1 MPTPMPLEGLRI
13 LDLATVIAGPLSSA
27 LLADFGA
34 DVVKIELPNGG
45 DGVRALPPFKNGVAL
60 WGKVTNRNKRGITL
74 DIRTPEGL
82 DILKRMLPKFDVLVE
97 NFRPGTLAKWGLPI
111 EEIRRINPDLTVL
124 RVSGFGQTGPRA
136 RDAGFARVAEAMSGL
151 TTLCGESDRTP
162 LHLGYPIADG
172 ITGVFGAFSIMMA
185 LFRRLNDP
193 AARGEEIDLSLY
205 ESMHRILE
213 FLVIEYDQL
222 GAVRERSGNRSQY
235 AVPSGVYRT
244 DDDRWVSLAC
254 STQSVFERMAEAMD
268 RADLIDDARFRTN
281 ADRVTNAD
289 AIEEIVTTW
298 FGANEFPNVS
308 QLLSEKGVAFSLVF
322 TAKDAFED
330 PHYAARENIVAVE
343 DSELGTI
350 RMQGIVPKLRDAP
363 GAVRRAGPALGQHN
377 AEVYE
382 ELLELSADEIS
393 ALKEKGIV

>member
-1 MPTPMPLEGLRI
+1 MTTPMPLEGLRI

-82 DILKRMLPKFDVLVE
+82 EILKQMLPKFDVLVE

-185 LFRRLNDP
+185 LYRRLNDP

-244 DDDRWVSLAC
+244 DDDRWVSVAC

-289 AIEEIVTTW
+289 AIEEIVTAW
-298 FGANEFPNVS
+298 FAANEFPNVS

-382 ELLELSADEIS
+382 ELLDLSADEIS
-393 ALKEKGIV
+393 TLKEKEIV

>member
-1 MPTPMPLEGLRI
+1 MSTPMPLAGLRI

-45 DGVRALPPFKNGVAL
+45 DGIRALPPFKDGVAL

-97 NFRPGTLAKWGLPI
+97 NFRPGTLAKWGLPT
-111 EEIRRINPDLTVL
+111 EEIRRANPDLTVL

-151 TTLCGESDRTP
+151 TILCGETDRSP

-172 ITGVFGAFSIMMA
+172 MTGVFGAFSIMMA
-185 LFRRLNDP
+185 LYRRLNDP

-205 ESMHRILE
+205 ESIHRILE

-244 DDDRWVSLAC
+244 DDNRWVSLAC
-254 STQSVFERMAEAMD
+254 STQSVFERMAEAMA
-268 RADLIDDARFRTN
+268 RTDLIDDARFRNN

-289 AIEEIVTTW
+289 AIEEIVTAW
-298 FGANEFPNVS
+298 FGANVFPHIS

-330 PHYAARENIVAVE
+330 DHYAARENIVAVE

-377 AEVYE
+377 AEVYK
-382 ELLELSADEIS
+382 ELLGLSADEIAS
-393 ALKEKGIV
+393 LNEKGII

>member
-97 NFRPGTLAKWGLPI
+97 NFRPSTLAKWGLPI

-185 LFRRLNDP
+185 LYRRLNDP
-193 AARGEEIDLSLY
+193 AARGDEIDLSLY

-289 AIEEIVTTW
+289 AIEEIVTAW
-298 FGANEFPNVS
+298 FAANEFPNVS

-382 ELLELSADEIS
+382 ELLDLSADEIS
-393 ALKEKGIV
+393 TLKEKGIV

>member
-97 NFRPGTLAKWGLPI
+97 NFRPSTLAKWGLPI

-185 LFRRLNDP
+185 LYRRLNDP

-289 AIEEIVTTW
+289 AIEEIVTAW
-298 FGANEFPNVS
+298 FAANEFPNVS

-382 ELLELSADEIS
+382 ELLDLRADEIS
-393 ALKEKGIV
+393 TLKEKGIV

>member
-60 WGKVTNRNKRGITL
+60 WGKVTNRNKRGVTL

-82 DILKRMLPKFDVLVE
+82 DILKQMLPKFDVLVE

-185 LFRRLNDP
+185 LYRRLNDP

-268 RADLIDDARFRTN
+268 RNDLIDDARFRTN
-281 ADRVTNAD
+281 ADRVANAD
-289 AIEEIVTTW
+289 AIEEIVTAW
-298 FGANEFPNVS
+298 FAANEFPNVS
-308 QLLSEKGVAFSLVF
+308 QLLSEKGIAFSLVF

-382 ELLELSADEIS
+382 ELLDLSADEIS
-393 ALKEKGIV
+393 TLKEKGIV

>member
-1 MPTPMPLEGLRI
+1 MPTPMPLKGIRI

-82 DILKRMLPKFDVLVE
+82 DILKQMLPKFDVLVE

-111 EEIRRINPDLTVL
+111 EKIRHINPDLTVL

-185 LFRRLNDP
+185 LYRRLNDP
-193 AARGEEIDLSLY
+193 AARGDEIDLSLY

-289 AIEEIVTTW
+289 AIEEIVTAW
-298 FGANEFPNVS
+298 FAANEFPNVS

-382 ELLELSADEIS
+382 ELLDLSADEIS
-393 ALKEKGIV
+393 TLKEKGIV

>member
-13 LDLATVIAGPLSSA
+13 LDLATVVAGPLSSA

-45 DGVRALPPFKNGVAL
+45 DGIRALPPFKDGVAL

-74 DIRTPEGL
+74 DIRTPKGL
-82 DILKRMLPKFDVLVE
+82 ELLKQMLPKFDVLVE

-111 EEIRRINPDLTVL
+111 EEIRRANPDLTVL

-136 RDAGFARVAEAMSGL
+136 RDAGFARVTEAMSGL
-151 TTLCGESDRTP
+151 TNLCGETDHSP

-172 ITGVFGAFSIMMA
+172 MTGVFGAFSIMMA
-185 LFRRLNDP
+185 LYRRLNDP

-222 GAVRERSGNRSQY
+222 GVVRERSGNRSQY

-244 DDDRWVSLAC
+244 NDDRWVSLAC

-268 RADLIDDARFRTN
+268 QTDLIDDARFRNN

-289 AIEEIVTTW
+289 AMEEIVTTW
-298 FGANEFPNVS
+298 FSANEFPYIS

-330 PHYAARENIVAVE
+330 DHYAARENIVAVE

-350 RMQGIVPKLRDAP
+350 RMQGIVPKFRDAP

-377 AEVYE
+377 TEVYE
-382 ELLELSADEIS
+382 ELLGLSPDEITS
-393 ALKEKGIV
+393 LKEKGIV

>member
-13 LDLATVIAGPLSSA
+13 LDLATVVAGPLSSA

-45 DGVRALPPFKNGVAL
+45 DGIRALPPFKDGVAL

-74 DIRTPEGL
+74 DIRTPKGL
-82 DILKRMLPKFDVLVE
+82 ELLKQMLPKFDVLVE

-111 EEIRRINPDLTVL
+111 EEIRRANPDLTVL

-136 RDAGFARVAEAMSGL
+136 RDAGFARVTEAMSGL
-151 TTLCGESDRTP
+151 TNLCGETDHSP

-172 ITGVFGAFSIMMA
+172 MTGVFGAFSIMMA
-185 LFRRLNDP
+185 LYRRLNDP

-222 GAVRERSGNRSQY
+222 GVVRERSGNRSQY

-244 DDDRWVSLAC
+244 NDDRWVSLAC

-268 RADLIDDARFRTN
+268 QTDLIDDARFRNN

-289 AIEEIVTTW
+289 AMEEIVTTW
-298 FGANEFPNVS
+298 FSANEFPYIS

-330 PHYAARENIVAVE
+330 DHYAARENIVAVE

-350 RMQGIVPKLRDAP
+350 RMQGIVPKFRDAP

-377 AEVYE
+377 TEVYE
-382 ELLELSADEIS
+382 ELLGLSLNEIAS
-393 ALKEKGIV
+393 LKEKGIV

>member
-1 MPTPMPLEGLRI
+1 MPTPMPLAGLRI

-45 DGVRALPPFKNGVAL
+45 DGIRALPPFKDGVAL

-97 NFRPGTLAKWGLPI
+97 NFRPGTLAKWGLPT
-111 EEIRRINPDLTVL
+111 EEIRRANPDLTVL

-151 TTLCGESDRTP
+151 TILCGETDRSP

-172 ITGVFGAFSIMMA
+172 MTGVFGAFSIMMA
-185 LFRRLNDP
+185 LYRRLNDP

-205 ESMHRILE
+205 ESIHRILE

-244 DDDRWVSLAC
+244 NDDRWVSLAC
-254 STQSVFERMAEAMD
+254 STQSVFERMAEAMA
-268 RADLIDDARFRTN
+268 RTDLIDDARFRNN

-289 AIEEIVTTW
+289 AIEEIVTAW
-298 FGANEFPNVS
+298 FGANVFPHIS

-330 PHYAARENIVAVE
+330 DHYAARENIVAVE

-377 AEVYE
+377 AEVYK
-382 ELLELSADEIS
+382 ELLGLSADEIAS
-393 ALKEKGIV
+393 LNEKGII

>member
-1 MPTPMPLEGLRI
+1 MTTPMPLEGLRI

-82 DILKRMLPKFDVLVE
+82 ELLKQMLPKFDVLVE

-185 LFRRLNDP
+185 LYRRLNDP

-244 DDDRWVSLAC
+244 DDNRWVSLAC

-268 RADLIDDARFRTN
+268 RADLIDNARFRTN

-289 AIEEIVTTW
+289 AIEEIVTAW
-298 FGANEFPNVS
+298 FAANEFPNVS

-382 ELLELSADEIS
+382 ELLDLSADEIS
-393 ALKEKGIV
+393 TLKKKGIV

>member
-185 LFRRLNDP
+185 LYRRLNDP

-268 RADLIDDARFRTN
+268 RADLIDDARFRAN

-289 AIEEIVTTW
+289 AIEEIVTAW
-298 FGANEFPNVS
+298 FAANEFPIVS

-382 ELLELSADEIS
+382 ELLDLSADEIS
-393 ALKEKGIV
+393 TLKEKGIV

>member
-1 MPTPMPLEGLRI
+1 MPTQMPLEGLRI

-185 LFRRLNDP
+185 LYRRLNDP

-289 AIEEIVTTW
+289 AIEEIVTAW
-298 FGANEFPNVS
+298 FAANEFPIVS

-363 GAVRRAGPALGQHN
+363 GAVLRPGPALGQHN

-382 ELLELSADEIS
+382 ELLDLSADEIS
-393 ALKEKGIV
+393 TLKEKGIV

>member
-60 WGKVTNRNKRGITL
+60 WGKVTNRNKRGVTL

-82 DILKRMLPKFDVLVE
+82 DILKQMLPKFDVLVE

-111 EEIRRINPDLTVL
+111 EEIRRINPGLTVL

-172 ITGVFGAFSIMMA
+172 VTGVFGAFSIMMA
-185 LFRRLNDP
+185 LYRRLNDP

-268 RADLIDDARFRTN
+268 RTDLIDDARFRTN
-281 ADRVTNAD
+281 ADRVANAD
-289 AIEEIVTTW
+289 AIEEIVTAW
-298 FGANEFPNVS
+298 FAANESPNVS
-308 QLLSEKGVAFSLVF
+308 QLLSEKGIAFSLVF

-382 ELLELSADEIS
+382 ELLDLSADEIS
-393 ALKEKGIV
+393 TLKEKGIV

>member
-97 NFRPGTLAKWGLPI
+97 NFRPSTLAKWGLPI

-185 LFRRLNDP
+185 LYRRLNDP

-289 AIEEIVTTW
+289 AIEEIVTAW
-298 FGANEFPNVS
+298 FAANEFPNVS

-382 ELLELSADEIS
+382 ELLDLSADEIS
-393 ALKEKGIV
+393 TLKEKGIV

>member
-13 LDLATVIAGPLSSA
+13 LDLATVVAGPLSSA

-45 DGVRALPPFKNGVAL
+45 DGIRALPPFKDGVAL

-74 DIRTPEGL
+74 DIRTPKGL
-82 DILKRMLPKFDVLVE
+82 ELLKQMLPKFDVLVE

-111 EEIRRINPDLTVL
+111 EEIRRANPDLTVL

-136 RDAGFARVAEAMSGL
+136 RDAGFARVTEAMSGL
-151 TTLCGESDRTP
+151 TNLCGETDHSP

-172 ITGVFGAFSIMMA
+172 MTGVFGAFSIMMA
-185 LFRRLNDP
+185 LYRRLNDP

-222 GAVRERSGNRSQY
+222 GVVRERSGNRSQY
-235 AVPSGVYRT
+235 AVPSGVYQT
-244 DDDRWVSLAC
+244 NDDRWVSLAC
-254 STQSVFERMAEAMD
+254 STQSVFERMAKAMD
-268 RADLIDDARFRTN
+268 QADLIDDARFRNN

-289 AIEEIVTTW
+289 AMEEIVTTW
-298 FGANEFPNVS
+298 FSANEFPYIS

-330 PHYAARENIVAVE
+330 DHYAARENIVAVE

-350 RMQGIVPKLRDAP
+350 RMQGIVPKFRDAP

-377 AEVYE
+377 TEVYE
-382 ELLELSADEIS
+382 ELLGLSPDEITS
-393 ALKEKGIV
+393 LKEKGIV

>member
-45 DGVRALPPFKNGVAL
+45 DGIRALPPFKDGVAL

-82 DILKRMLPKFDVLVE
+82 EILKRMLPKFDVLVE

-111 EEIRRINPDLTVL
+111 EEIRRVNPDLTVL

-151 TTLCGESDRTP
+151 TTLCGESDRSP

-172 ITGVFGAFSIMMA
+172 MTGVFGAFSIMMA
-185 LFRRLNDP
+185 LYRRLNDP

-244 DDDRWVSLAC
+244 HDDRWVSLAC
-254 STQSVFERMAEAMD
+254 STQSVFERMAEAMG
-268 RADLIDDARFRTN
+268 RSDLIDDPRFRTN
-281 ADRVTNAD
+281 ADRVTNVD
-289 AIEEIVTTW
+289 AMEEIVTAW
-298 FGANEFPNVS
+298 FSMNEFAGVS
-308 QLLSEKGVAFSLVF
+308 QLMSEKGVAFSLVF

-330 PHYAARENIVAVE
+330 AHYAARENIVAVE

-350 RMQGIVPKLRDAP
+350 RMQGIVPKFRDAP

-382 ELLELSADEIS
+382 ELLDLSADEIS

>member
-13 LDLATVIAGPLSSA
+13 VDLATVIAGPLSSA

-82 DILKRMLPKFDVLVE
+82 ELLKQMLPKFDVLVE

-151 TTLCGESDRTP
+151 TTLCGESERTP

-185 LFRRLNDP
+185 LYRRLNDP

-244 DDDRWVSLAC
+244 DDNRWVSLAC

-268 RADLIDDARFRTN
+268 RADLIDNARFRTN

-289 AIEEIVTTW
+289 AIEEIVNAW
-298 FGANEFPNVS
+298 FAANEFPNVS

-382 ELLELSADEIS
+382 ELLDLSADEIS
-393 ALKEKGIV
+393 TLKKKGIV

>member
-185 LFRRLNDP
+185 LYRRLNDP

>member
-1 MPTPMPLEGLRI
+1 MTTPMPLEGLRI
-13 LDLATVIAGPLSSA
+13 VDLATVIAGPLSSA

-82 DILKRMLPKFDVLVE
+82 ELLKQMLPKFDVLVE

-151 TTLCGESDRTP
+151 TTLCGESERTP

-185 LFRRLNDP
+185 LYRRLNDP

-244 DDDRWVSLAC
+244 DDNRWVSVAC

-289 AIEEIVTTW
+289 AIEEIVTAW
-298 FGANEFPNVS
+298 FAANEFPNVS

-382 ELLELSADEIS
+382 ELLDLSADEIS
-393 ALKEKGIV
+393 TLKKKGIV

>member
-1 MPTPMPLEGLRI
+1 MTTPMPLEGLRI
-13 LDLATVIAGPLSSA
+13 VDLATVIAGPLSSA

-34 DVVKIELPNGG
+34 NVVKIELPNGG

-82 DILKRMLPKFDVLVE
+82 EILKQMLPKFDVLVE

-151 TTLCGESDRTP
+151 TTLCGESERTP

-185 LFRRLNDP
+185 LYRRLNDP

-244 DDDRWVSLAC
+244 DDNRWVSLAC

-268 RADLIDDARFRTN
+268 RADLIDNARFRTN

-289 AIEEIVTTW
+289 AIEEIVTAW
-298 FGANEFPNVS
+298 FAANEFPNVS

-382 ELLELSADEIS
+382 ELLDLSADEIS
-393 ALKEKGIV
+393 TLKKKGIV

>member
-1 MPTPMPLEGLRI
+1 MTTPMPLEGLRI
-13 LDLATVIAGPLSSA
+13 VDLATVIAGPLSSA

-82 DILKRMLPKFDVLVE
+82 EILKQMLPKFDVLVE

-151 TTLCGESDRTP
+151 TTLCGESERTP

-185 LFRRLNDP
+185 LYRRLNDP

-244 DDDRWVSLAC
+244 DDNRWVSLAC

-268 RADLIDDARFRTN
+268 RADLIDNARFRTN

-289 AIEEIVTTW
+289 AIEEIVTAW
-298 FGANEFPNVS
+298 FAANEFPNVS

-382 ELLELSADEIS
+382 ELLDLSADEIS
-393 ALKEKGIV
+393 TLKEKGIV

>member
-1 MPTPMPLEGLRI
+1 MTTPMPLEGLRI
-13 LDLATVIAGPLSSA
+13 VDLATVIAGPLSSA

-82 DILKRMLPKFDVLVE
+82 ELLKQMLPKFDVLVE

-151 TTLCGESDRTP
+151 TTLCGESERTP

-185 LFRRLNDP
+185 LYRRLNDP

-244 DDDRWVSLAC
+244 DDNRWVSLAC

-268 RADLIDDARFRTN
+268 RADLIDNARFRTN

-289 AIEEIVTTW
+289 AIEEIVTAW
-298 FGANEFPNVS
+298 FAANGFPNVS

-382 ELLELSADEIS
+382 ELLDLSADEIS
-393 ALKEKGIV
+393 TLKKKGIV

>member
-82 DILKRMLPKFDVLVE
+82 EILKQMLPKFDVLVE

-151 TTLCGESDRTP
+151 TTLCGESDRSP

-185 LFRRLNDP
+185 LYRRLNDP

-244 DDDRWVSLAC
+244 DDNRWVSVAC

-289 AIEEIVTTW
+289 AIEEIVTAW
-298 FGANEFPNVS
+298 FAANEFPNVS

-330 PHYAARENIVAVE
+330 PHYAARENIVEVE

-382 ELLELSADEIS
+382 ELLDLSADEIS
-393 ALKEKGIV
+393 TLKEKGIV

>member
-1 MPTPMPLEGLRI
+1 MTTPMPLEGLRI

-82 DILKRMLPKFDVLVE
+82 EILKQMLPKFDVLVE

-151 TTLCGESDRTP
+151 TTLCGESERTP

-185 LFRRLNDP
+185 LYRRLNDP

-244 DDDRWVSLAC
+244 DDNRWVSLAC

-268 RADLIDDARFRTN
+268 RADLIDNARFRTN

-289 AIEEIVTTW
+289 AIEEIVTAW
-298 FGANEFPNVS
+298 FAANEFPNVS

-382 ELLELSADEIS
+382 ELLDLSADEIS
-393 ALKEKGIV
+393 TLKKKGIV

>member
-1 MPTPMPLEGLRI
+1 MTTPMPLEGLRI
-13 LDLATVIAGPLSSA
+13 VDLATVIAGPLSSA

-82 DILKRMLPKFDVLVE
+82 EILKQMLPKFDVLVE

-151 TTLCGESDRTP
+151 TTLCGESERTP

-185 LFRRLNDP
+185 LYRRLNDP

-244 DDDRWVSLAC
+244 DDNRWVSLAC

-268 RADLIDDARFRTN
+268 RADLIDNARFRTN

-289 AIEEIVTTW
+289 AIEEIVTAW
-298 FGANEFPNVS
+298 FAANEFPNVS

-382 ELLELSADEIS
+382 ELLDLSADEIS
-393 ALKEKGIV
+393 TLKKKGIV

>member
-185 LFRRLNDP
+185 LYRRLNDP

-222 GAVRERSGNRSQY
+222 SAVRERSGNRSQY

-289 AIEEIVTTW
+289 AIEEIVTAW
-298 FGANEFPNVS
+298 FAANEFPNVS

-382 ELLELSADEIS
+382 ELLDLSADEIS
-393 ALKEKGIV
+393 TLKEKGIV

>member
-330 PHYAARENIVAVE
+330 PHYAARENIVALE

>member
-97 NFRPGTLAKWGLPI
+97 NFRPSTLAKWGLPI

-185 LFRRLNDP
+185 LYRRLNDP

-298 FGANEFPNVS
+298 FEANEFPNVS

-382 ELLELSADEIS
+382 ELLDLSADEIS
-393 ALKEKGIV
+393 TLKEKGIV

>member
-97 NFRPGTLAKWGLPI
+97 NFRPSTLAKWGLPI

-185 LFRRLNDP
+185 LYRRLNDP

-254 STQSVFERMAEAMD
+254 STQNVFERMAEAMD

-289 AIEEIVTTW
+289 AIEEIVTAW
-298 FGANEFPNVS
+298 FAANEFPNVS

-382 ELLELSADEIS
+382 ELLDLSADEIS
-393 ALKEKGIV
+393 TLKEKGIV

>member
-1 MPTPMPLEGLRI
+1 MPTPMPLAGLRI

-45 DGVRALPPFKNGVAL
+45 DGIRALPPFKDGVAL

-74 DIRTPEGL
+74 DIRTPKGL
-82 DILKRMLPKFDVLVE
+82 ELLKQMLPKFDVLVE

-111 EEIRRINPDLTVL
+111 EEIRRANPDLTVL

-136 RDAGFARVAEAMSGL
+136 RDAGFARVTEAMSGL
-151 TTLCGESDRTP
+151 TNLCGETDHSP

-172 ITGVFGAFSIMMA
+172 MTGVFGAFSIMMA
-185 LFRRLNDP
+185 LYRRLNDP

-222 GAVRERSGNRSQY
+222 GVVRERSGNRSQY

-244 DDDRWVSLAC
+244 NDDRWVSLAC

-268 RADLIDDARFRTN
+268 QTDLIDDARFRNN

-289 AIEEIVTTW
+289 AMEEIVTTW
-298 FGANEFPNVS
+298 FSANEFPYIS

-330 PHYAARENIVAVE
+330 DHYAARENIVAVE

-350 RMQGIVPKLRDAP
+350 RMQGIVPKFRDAP

-377 AEVYE
+377 TEVYE
-382 ELLELSADEIS
+382 ELLGLSLNEIAS
-393 ALKEKGIV
+393 LKEKGIV

>member
-1 MPTPMPLEGLRI
+1 MTTPMPLEGLRI
-13 LDLATVIAGPLSSA
+13 VDLATVIAGPLSSA

-82 DILKRMLPKFDVLVE
+82 ELLKQMLPKFDVLVE

-151 TTLCGESDRTP
+151 TTLCGESERTP

-185 LFRRLNDP
+185 LYRRLNDP

-244 DDDRWVSLAC
+244 DDNRWVSVAC

-289 AIEEIVTTW
+289 AIEEIVNAW
-298 FGANEFPNVS
+298 FAANEFPNVS

-330 PHYAARENIVAVE
+330 PHYAARENIVEVE

-382 ELLELSADEIS
+382 ELLDLSADEIS
-393 ALKEKGIV
+393 TLKKKGIV

>member
-1 MPTPMPLEGLRI
+1 MTTPMPLEGLRI
-13 LDLATVIAGPLSSA
+13 VDLATVIAGPLSSA

-82 DILKRMLPKFDVLVE
+82 EILKQMLPKFDVLVE

-185 LFRRLNDP
+185 LYRRLNDP

-244 DDDRWVSLAC
+244 DDNRWVSLAC

-268 RADLIDDARFRTN
+268 RADLIDNARFRTN

-289 AIEEIVTTW
+289 AIEEIVTAW
-298 FGANEFPNVS
+298 FAANGFPNVS

-382 ELLELSADEIS
+382 ELLDLSADEIS
-393 ALKEKGIV
+393 TLKEKEIV